1 MSANNRSIG
10 GDVSVGRNAAI
21 GGKATIQGSVIVNH
35 SLKVKGYLDA
45 PNIMGVNK
53 GVFAT
58 AAALNASYPN
68 PHDGWVAGVLGTATV
83 NNEEVQVINL
93 YLGRGGAW
101 VQQSGRTMD
110 FAVDLDYYDTE
121 LEELQADIVGMAST
135 HFDGI
140 VSSAISPSAGST
152 DVVAASVVYSTT
164 RHLFVAVD
172 SNSNYYLNWEE
183 GSRYNNYVDGNPVT
197 VVDKVF
203 INDDNSLLYYRGE
216 DNHLTAVLVDFTTIL
231 QRISTAEGN
240 ITNLGT
246 NVTAARA
253 VADMARDIPAG
264 YFKDI
269 IEEEITVEDEKC
281 PVPITD
287 IHLRDNIYFA
297 KMGKQF
303 VCEHEGVY
311 YSKWNDAGERAYM
324 NEANTRPIANKLYVN
339 AEGMVHYCDSQYL
352 LKPIYVDLTAI
363 TTQLS
368 NLTQTIGG
376 VSTVANRAD
385 TAATAAGL
393 MVLIKAASHFDGI
406 TDEAI
411 DPVPGESDLTPVE
424 IIYST
429 ELKIFLAYDGEEQY
443 AQKWDGSDRYNTY
456 LEDTANGIVDKLFI
470 CDDTNMLYYRYTG
483 NKLMDVKV
491 DLTSINTQL
500 TTLAGNIT
508 AGDTAIRTLL
518 APRLFVNVMK
528 LMNRST
534 AYSDLAAVVEAID
547 GRSDK
552 ALYQIPGIVL
562 TYLTGEGWQTMQW
575 QGTTATGEDE
585 DWSDTEKWKK
595 IGGAAS
601 VGNCYNVTV
610 DAPLP
615 ANEFY
620 DIDGAIDVAWSRGYR
635 SVGMQITF
643 AITATSWKTYQYVG
657 ANNTEANFKI
667 VSNWIDLAGMSAGAE
682 TLINVDALCGACTQ
696 AQYYNLSYAV
706 AAINALSQSSG
717 ISYAKSGL
725 IITYQTGAETWET
738 KQFVGNV
745 PNFGETA
752 LWHDF
757 GGGGSHVETSDEPE
771 ADGGDAFSTG
781 GAYEHI
787 PTNLA
792 VDTETEGVVKIKM
805 VNAAGEDIGDEHQ
818 FAIGTGGGGGG
829 TGTVVTLNYQ
839 QNPMVGKIGSDLI
852 IRAAIRSVTTQG
864 QTEQDNTIATI
875 AIIDRDTNTLLDTLN
890 VNQASS
896 ASSTN
901 YSFSI
906 DVTQYFASAGSRRL
920 KLVATDDT
928 GNSGSRNILV
938 TAVDVTVT
946 SVQTLQHTTS
956 TALNV
961 GGISRS
967 IPLYKFANNAS
978 DQGITAITEIYL
990 DGQWRELGRDLI
1002 RDTYVHN
1009 VTIDPNSCLGYTL
1022 THGVY
1027 QLRVHG
1033 IDVASGVVGNYL
1045 YTGIF
1050 VIDATSSVPLV
1061 VTSWYANGVTA
1072 SVKLYETLRVNY
1084 AVYDPTT
1091 NAPTAIVFLDN
1102 QMITTQT
1109 AHRSSYYSFTHQV
1122 TGVVSDGTVTQ
1133 TVRVFCG
1140 TSGSP
1145 EADFLVYG
1153 SVIDAAIK
1161 AGAIYAFDFANRSN
1175 QETDHTITSGG
1186 YSITPVGV
1194 NWSTTGFVPA
1204 TPGGEMA
1211 FRVAED
1217 VTATLNHQP
1226 FRPSSIESNGLGIQ
1240 FAFQSKNLVNDDAVL
1255 MQCYNEGVG
1264 AGFYVTGRAVGIYC
1278 ATGLSNHAEE
1288 RAYKQGEKV
1297 TVAVVVEPAAEGL
1310 GQTRQG
1316 TTYYFIK
1323 LYLNGEEVA
1332 VIGYVA
1338 GQSNLLQEHPITFDG
1353 TQGDLYL
1360 YYILAWEDYFQFDQA
1375 FQNYLVKLTDTESMV
1390 REYDFENVMASQ
1402 QVTELGITTTKLR
1415 PQATALEAQGMAYI
1429 IECPFGNS
1437 DIEALDTTVSTKTN
1451 MYVNLYYVDPVRP
1464 WTNFIAEDVRR
1475 RNQGTTSAQRPVK
1488 NPRYYLAQKNGST
1501 YVKATKTGGTTI
1513 RLMYTRQQIVDMG
1526 YDGTLW
1532 DKANA
1537 LAAINKVQIHE
1548 DSIPVDII
1556 TVKVDYSDSS
1566 NANDCGVCDMMNATF
1581 KALGGQYLTPAQR
1594 AFDGTW
1600 KKGTLELSG
1609 LVMNHS
1615 TANFPVAMYRSK
1627 ESTGASPYFHAK
1639 GNWKEDKKEQTAL
1652 GFIDT
1657 PGYTKGCLNYGDFV
1671 EFYGKSAAM
1680 LVADGQTGR
1689 TTDETL
1695 AEAKTRF
1702 LATSGL
1708 DTTKTYIITQYCG
1721 SSYKVMKY
1729 EESQWVEQTG
1739 SMVQNANG
1747 KWTVT
1752 GSVLNPTDGFELLNY
1767 QGMDWFKGVASVADL
1782 MSPSQSYSKWV
1793 QALID
1798 GGDISVESVPAWTYY
1813 YETLVDDDDLAI
1825 AYALGK
1831 KVPYNLL
1838 RWMMFCNACDW
1849 DSYHESDADEGAAR
1863 LALWKS
1869 DMWRYACPQSVMA
1882 YSVFTDY
1889 CAAVDQ
1895 RAKNMQP
1902 MWFIEDGCKVVNG
1915 VYYNADNETYE
1926 ATTGMMPMRMYL
1938 NKVYDCDTCNG
1949 KDNDGGQTIDPEVDP
1964 NKLPDAQTGYTNPYA
1979 GYNSV
1984 LFRNLYLQ
1992 QSVYIDANH
2001 TELAIK
2007 TVASAMRSC
2016 TATVDGMTLHP
2027 FSPEG
2032 AQYFF
2037 VTSRIK
2043 RWPKK
2048 VSSYDGER
2056 KYIDF
2061 TSTTAN
2067 LIYFYALQGLGLTSL
2082 PAFIERRWRIR
2093 DGYYQTGDFFS
2104 GVLSFRIFNP
2114 DPAATITIKAAK
2126 TGYFGIGNDSSG
2138 SLSKSV
2144 YLEAGESYTFTA
2156 SEFSHQDYA
2165 LVYIYQAD
2173 RMSEIDLSQL
2183 VIDNSPNF
2191 GVMTLAEKIILGGVN
2206 RAPVELSGRTIL
2218 TTLNLGEQPFLRELD
2233 IRGTEIQI
2241 VNAENCPRLQTLNAA
2256 NSQLTRANIA
2266 DGSKITSMVL
2276 PSTYQYLKLRYLPNL
2291 EVSGITLAN
2300 AASVTTL
2307 IVEGCAHIDPI
2318 ALLRTIAGTTGSQLA
2333 TVRAAGINCT
2343 YDGSDLAGWS
2353 TRHWD
2358 GLDINLSIIEG
2369 YPAISGTYLLTTYTD
2384 ESNLATWQTAFPELT
2399 IHQAQYT
2406 MMVQDDSTSERSNVK
2421 NLDNN
2426 TGYGTGEAYA
2436 PSGHI
2441 SKILDERIPVLARLN
2456 NGNMECVRMSKTDYK
2471 KLADGTTYNIN
2482 YYLNNDY
2489 DAFMY
2494 EPHCWYKGIND
2505 FKNQLKYTAWSSLVN
2520 EPLSTATVVRRA
2532 LLLTLTP
2539 REGMVVNVTSITVDE
2554 STLDSSGVLQSRT
2567 GFNVYEYDVEGMK
2580 QVRWPGVNSQYFG
2593 ACFLNAEGTIIGKY
2607 NLDIRDNEFD
2617 FDETIGDYI
2626 FINVPAGAK
2635 TFVFTSKNTNGG
2647 CEVIAVDSTEVEAIE
2662 PDWVEHKPCLGALYE
2677 ASIDGGMQLRSMTGQ
2692 TVRVGTGTQTT
2703 WTGWRYNSD
2712 GTLNTDLSNGGNVP
2726 TTSDTLNY
2734 TCKDFQNFAYLR
2746 GEGYQLFDYEMSKF
2760 AALLTYAKVGDR
2772 DGQRKFGT
2780 GKSAGGST
2788 GYLDSLGASD
2798 STYSSGNGNKVL
2810 GYESFM
2816 ACTYEWMDRV
2826 AVNVITYKQALA
2838 NRMTGASGDP
2848 VDAVWHIYD
2857 PTSDTERTVQGIT
2870 TSGQTV
2876 ARTRHG
2882 RFCDII
2888 ASKMTGESNFASHYA
2903 DGQYYTA
2910 SSCRVVGRASGNAYA
2925 HGGLVYTNASYASS
2939 YSYTFYG
2946 SRLAFRPPQG
2956 STIIIADDENE

>member
-1 MSANNRSIG
+1 MSTTNRSIG
-10 GDVSVGRNAAI
+10 GDASVGRNAAI
-21 GGKATIQGSVIVNH
+21 GGNAVIQGSATIHHHLRVR
-35 SLKVKGYLDA
+35 GYLDA

-53 GVFAT
+53 GVFASE
-58 AAALNASYPN
+58 AALNAAYPN
-68 PHDGWVAGVLGTATV
+68 PHNGWVAGVMGDG
-83 NNEEVQVINL
+83 VITMW
-93 YLGRGGAW
+93 RADGGAW
-101 VQQSGRTMD
+101 VATTDTMT
-110 FAVDLDYYDTE
+110 FSFNSDYYDGE
-121 LEELQADIVGMAST
+121 IEQMQADINGMALT

-140 VSSAISPSAGST
+140 VTTAISPAAGSSE
-152 DVVAASVVYSTT
+152 VVAASIHYSST
-164 RHLFVAVD
+164 RHLFVAKD
-172 SNSNYYLNWEE
+172 ASNNYYLNWEDAE
-183 GSRYNNYVDGNPVT
+183 RYNTYVDSNPVSI
-197 VVDKVF
+197 VD
-203 INDDNSLLYYRGE
+203 
-216 DNHLTAVLVDFTTIL
+216 
-231 QRISTAEGN
+231 
-240 ITNLGT
+240 
-246 NVTAARA
+246 
-253 VADMARDIPAG
+253 
-264 YFKDI
+264 
-269 IEEEITVEDEKC
+269 
-281 PVPITD
+281 
-287 IHLRDNIYFA
+287 
-297 KMGKQF
+297 
-303 VCEHEGVY
+303 
-311 YSKWNDAGERAYM
+311 
-324 NEANTRPIANKLYVN
+324 KLYVN
-339 AEGMVHYCDSQYL
+339 DSNGQLYYRDGENHLAAVVVDFTALQQGINTAQSTADAAAALAAKAFNLPSVRFKEIVEEEVELIDEKAPVEISDIALASNIVYIATANVFACKYNDNYYLRWNEDGELSYMNQERTRILPNKLYIMANGQLHYCNTSNV
-352 LKPIYVDLTAI
+352 LKPITMPELTAAI
-363 TTQLS
+363 ENIS
-368 NLTQTIGG
+368 QTLNNT
-376 VSTVANRAD
+376 SLVANRAD
-385 TAATAAGL
+385 QAATAAAAL
-393 MVLIKAASHFDGI
+393 AMVMAASHFDGI
-406 TDEAI
+406 TEDGFDPI
-411 DPVPGESDLTPVE
+411 DGSSSLTPAK
-424 IIYST
+424 ILYST
-429 ELKIFLAYDGEEQY
+429 NLYLFVAFDGVDQY
-443 AQKWDGSDRYNTY
+443 ALNWSGAERYNTY
-456 LEDTANGIVDKLFI
+456 SEGHPTGIVDKLYI
-470 CDDTNMLYYRYTG
+470 CEDNNFLYTRKPG
-483 NKLMDVKV
+483 NKIEPITV
-491 DLTSINTQL
+491 DLSAIGNQLETLQQSI
-500 TTLAGNIT
+500 TT
-508 AGDTAIRTLL
+508 GDTTNSNRI
-518 APRLFVNVMK
+518 APRLFVNVMR
-528 LMNRST
+528 LMNRNT
-534 AYSDLAAVVEAID
+534 AYSTMAAMLEAVA
-547 GRSDK
+547 GMTDK
-552 ALYQIPGIVL
+552 ALYQIPGVVL
-562 TYLTGEGWQTMQW
+562 TFQTEEGWQTMQW
-575 QGTTATGEDE
+575 QGTTATGDDE
-585 DWSDTEKWKK
+585 DWSDTESWKK

-610 DAPLP
+610 DAPLD

-620 DIDGAIDVAWSRGYR
+620 DLDGAIAVAWSRGYK

-657 ANNTEANFKI
+657 ANSSEANFKN

-696 AQYYNLSYAV
+696 AQYYNLSYAIS
-706 AAINALSQSSG
+706 AINALSQSKG
-717 ISYAKSGL
+717 ITYAKPGL
-725 IITYQTGAETWET
+725 VITYQTGAETWET

-745 PNFGETA
+745 ADFGESG
-752 LWHDF
+752 LWNDF
-757 GGGGSHVETSDEPE
+757 GGGGGNVQTSDEPE
-771 ADGGDAFSTG
+771 EDGEDAFSTG
-781 GAYEHI
+781 GAYQHI

-792 VDTETEGVVKIKM
+792 IDTETEGVVKMKM
-805 VNAAGEDIGDEHQ
+805 VNAEGEDIGDEVQ
-818 FAIGTGGGGGG
+818 FSVGTGGGGGG
-829 TGTVVTLNYQ
+829 TGTIVTLNYQ
-839 QNPMVGKIGSDLI
+839 QSPMYGNVGSDFI

-864 QTEQDNTIATI
+864 QTEQDNTIASI
-875 AIIDRDTNTLLDTLN
+875 AIIDRDTNTTLEVLN

-896 ASSTN
+896 ASTSDYT
-901 YSFSI
+901 FTI
-906 DVTQYFASAGSRRL
+906 DVTQYLATAGVRRL
-920 KLVATDDT
+920 RLVATDDT
-928 GNSGSRNILV
+928 GNTGSRNINV

-946 SVQTLQHTTS
+946 SVQTLQHTTA
-956 TALNV
+956 TALTV
-961 GGISRS
+961 GGASRS

-990 DGQWRELGRDLI
+990 DGQWQELGREVVQN
-1002 RDTYVHN
+1002 TYSHN
-1009 VTIDPNSCLGYTL
+1009 VTIDPNNCLGEVL

-1050 VIDATSSVPLV
+1050 VIDTTSVVPLV
-1061 VTSWYANGVTA
+1061 VTSWYADSATA
-1072 SVKLYETLRVNY
+1072 HVKLYETIRVNY

-1091 NAPTAIVFLDN
+1091 NAPTAVVYLDSN
-1102 QMITTQT
+1102 VITTQT
-1109 AHRSSYYSFTHQV
+1109 AHRSSAYTFTHQV
-1122 TGVVSDGTVTQ
+1122 TGVVSDGTVSQ
-1133 TVRVFCG
+1133 LVSVHCG
-1140 TSGSP
+1140 NSSSP
-1145 EADFLVYG
+1145 SAEFVVLG
-1153 SVIDAAIK
+1153 SVIDAVIK
-1161 AGAIYAFDFANRSN
+1161 AGAIYSFDFANRSN
-1175 QETDHTITSGG
+1175 QETDHTIASGG

-1217 VTATLNHQP
+1217 VTATLNHQA
-1226 FRPSSIESNGLGIQ
+1226 FKPSSIESNGLGIQ
-1240 FAFQSKNLVNDDAVL
+1240 FAFQSKNLVNDDAIL
-1255 MQCYNEGVG
+1255 MQCFNEGVG
-1264 AGFYVTGRAVGIYC
+1264 AGFYVTGKAVGIYC
-1278 ATGLSNHAEE
+1278 ATGLTNHAEE

-1297 TVAVVVEPAAEGL
+1297 TVAVVVEPAVEGL

-1390 REYDFENVMASQ
+1390 REYDFEDIMASQ

-1451 MYVNLYYVDPVRP
+1451 MYVNLYYVDPARP

-1501 YVKATKTGGTTI
+1501 YVKATKTGGTTL
-1513 RLMYTRQQIVDMG
+1513 RPMYTRQQVIDMG
-1526 YDGTLW
+1526 YSGELW
-1532 DKANA
+1532 DHAAA
-1537 LAAINKVQIHE
+1537 LFAINKVQIHD

-1600 KKGTLELSG
+1600 KKGSIELEG
-1609 LVMNHS
+1609 LTMNHS

-1680 LVADGQTGR
+1680 LNADAGLEEGDAGYR

-1695 AEAKTRF
+1695 TETKARF

-1708 DTTKTYIITQYCG
+1708 DTTATYILTQYCG
-1721 SSYKVMKY
+1721 SSYKVMKHV
-1729 EESQWVEQTG
+1729 EGQWVEQTG

-1767 QGMDWFKGVASVADL
+1767 QGMDWFKGVASVSDL
-1782 MSPSQSYSKWV
+1782 MAPSQSYSKWV

-1798 GGDISVESVPAWTYY
+1798 DGSISVDSVPAWTYY
-1813 YETLVDDDDLAI
+1813 FESLVDNDDLAI
-1825 AYALGK
+1825 AFALGK

-1838 RWMMFCNACDW
+1838 RWMMFCNSCDY
-1849 DSYHESDADEGAAR
+1849 DIDGNTALAR
-1863 LALWKS
+1863 WRAGLW
-1869 DMWRYACPQSVMA
+1869 RFACPQSVMA
-1882 YSVFTDY
+1882 YSIFTDY

-1926 ATTGMMPMRMYL
+1926 TTTGMMPMRMYL

-1949 KDNDGGQTIDPEVDP
+1949 KDNDGGQTIDAEVDP
-1964 NKLPDAQTGYTNPYA
+1964 NKMPDAQTGYTNPYA

-1992 QSVYIDANH
+1992 PSVYIDANN
-2001 TELAIK
+2001 TELAMK

-2016 TATVDGMTLHP
+2016 TATVNGMTIHP

-2067 LIYFYALQGLGLTSL
+2067 NIYFYALQGLGLTSL

-2093 DGYYQTGDFFS
+2093 DGFYGTGDFFS
-2104 GVLSFRIFNP
+2104 GVLSGRVNSAN
-2114 DPAATITIKAAK
+2114 DATITIKAAK

-2144 YLEAGESYTFTA
+2144 YLEAGESYTFPA
-2156 SEFSHQDYA
+2156 NSFSHEEGA
-2165 LVYIYQAD
+2165 LLYIYQAD
-2173 RMSEIDLSQL
+2173 RMSEIDLSQISL
-2183 VIDNSPNF
+2183 SSNF
-2191 GVMTLAEKIILGGVN
+2191 DFSVMTLAEKIILGCENKVN
-2206 RAPVELSGRTIL
+2206 MTIGAYTPL
-2218 TTLNLGEQPFLRELD
+2218 TNVNLGELPFLKLID
-2233 IRGTEIQI
+2233 IRGTLITNL
-2241 VNAENCPRLQTLNAA
+2241 VCNGCPRLLTLKASD
-2256 NSQLTRANIA
+2256 SQLTRADIA
-2266 DGSKITSMVL
+2266 DGAKITRMEL
-2276 PSTYQYLKLRYLPNL
+2276 PATYQYLKLRYLPDM
-2291 EVSGITLAN
+2291 EASGIVLAN

-2307 IVEGCAHIDPI
+2307 IVEQCAKIDSVSY
-2318 ALLRTIAGTTGSQLA
+2318 LRTIASTTNSALSV
-2333 TVRAAGINCT
+2333 VRVQGIKTT
-2343 YDGSDLAGWS
+2343 YDGSDLAAWALRGW
-2353 TRHWD
+2353 T
-2358 GLDINLSIIEG
+2358 GLDATLTAQEAPALGGVYMLSH
-2369 YPAISGTYLLTTYTD
+2369 YTND
-2384 ESNLATWQTAFPELT
+2384 EDVEAWQAAFPELA

-2406 MMVQDDSTSERSNVK
+2406 MIVQDDTTSQRDNVK

-2426 TGYGTGEAYA
+2426 TGYGTEDDYA

-2441 SKILDERIPVLARLN
+2441 TKILDARIPVMGRLN
-2456 NGNMECVRMSKTDYK
+2456 NGNMECVKLSKSNYT
-2471 KLADGTTYNIN
+2471 KLLDGTTYNVS

-2494 EPHCWYKGIND
+2494 EPRYWYKGIND
-2505 FKNQLKYTAWSSLVN
+2505 FKNEKKYTAFSSLSH
-2520 EPLSTATVVRRA
+2520 EPLSSANVIRRS
-2532 LLLTLTP
+2532 LLSALTP
-2539 REGMVVNVTSITVDE
+2539 MESMVLSMSAITENV
-2554 STLDSSGVLQSRT
+2554 STLEDTGVLQSRNDY
-2567 GFNVYEYDVEGMK
+2567 NVYQYDVEGMK
-2580 QVRWPGVNSQYFG
+2580 QVRWPGLNNSYFG
-2593 ACFLNAEGTIIGKY
+2593 VCFLDAEGVIISKY
-2607 NLDIRDNEFD
+2607 AFSNNSNDFD
-2617 FDETIGDYI
+2617 FDESLGDYL
-2626 FINVPAGAK
+2626 FINVPDGAK
-2635 TFVFTSKNTNGG
+2635 TFVFTTRNTNGAK
-2647 CEVIAVDSTEVEAIE
+2647 EVIAVDSLEVEAIE
-2662 PDWVEHKPCLGALYE
+2662 PDWVEHKPCLGAIYE
-2677 ASIDGGMQLRSMTGQ
+2677 ASVIDASKQLRSMTGQ
-2692 TVRVGTGTQTT
+2692 TVKVGTGTATT
-2703 WTGWRYNSD
+2703 WTGWKYFTN
-2712 GTLNTDLSNGGNVP
+2712 GKLNTDLNNGGNVP
-2726 TTSDTLNY
+2726 MSGDSLNY
-2734 TCKDFQNFAYLR
+2734 TCKDFQNLAYMR
-2746 GEGYQLFDYEMSKF
+2746 GEGYQLFDYEMSKDV
-2760 AALLTYAKVGDR
+2760 ALLTMAKVGDR

-2788 GYLDSLGASD
+2788 GYMDSIGAGD
-2798 STYSSGNGNKVL
+2798 STYASGAGNKVL

-2826 AVNVITYKQALA
+2826 AVNVISYKSALA
-2838 NRMTGASGDP
+2838 GRMNPVSGDP

-2857 PTSDTERTVQGIT
+2857 PESDTERTVQGLT
-2870 TSGQTV
+2870 VSGQTV

-2882 RFCDII
+2882 RYCDVI
-2888 ASKMTGESNFASHYA
+2888 ASKFTGESNFSSHYA

-2910 SSCRVVGRASGNAYA
+2910 STCRVVGRSSLSASAF
-2925 HGGLVYTNASYASS
+2925 GGLVYSSAYIASS
-2939 YSYTFYG
+2939 FSSSDLG

-2956 STIIIADDENE
+2956 KQIIFIDDENE